1 MHALYS
7 DINKLFLSTDCFS
20 NYELSVLEHFEIL
33 KVEILLN

>member
-7 DINKLFLSTDCFS
+7 DINKFFLSTDCFS
-20 NYELSVLEHFEIL
+20 NYELSVLEHFKIF